1 MKKIDRTVLR
11 ETAYIALCV
20 TAMTAVVCLVFLL
33 IGKWSTSV
41 LLGGLLGTAVS
52 VLNFFLMGV
61 TVQSAVGKNTD
72 FVIAGDKAA
81 HAACCRCCRARRTCS
96 VLQRYF
102 DYTSAVPAQD
112 SAFYTSFVRS
122 HRLIG
127 IRLP

>member
-61 TVQSAVGKNTD
+61 TVQSAVGMD
-72 FVIAGDKAA
+72 DKSMQVLSCSA
-81 HAACCRCCRARRTCS
+81 HLFRASMLFRLYFRCSCS
-96 VLQRYF
+96 R
-102 DYTSAVPAQD
+102 
-112 SAFYTSFVRS
+112 
-122 HRLIG
+122 
-127 IRLP
+127 

>member
-61 TVQSAVGKNTD
+61 TVQSAVGMDDKSMHRRVRVSWLLRMLLVAGVVVLGALVLCFNVISTILPLFLLKIALFIRPLFGHTD
-72 FVIAGDKAA
+72 
-81 HAACCRCCRARRTCS
+81 
-96 VLQRYF
+96 
-102 DYTSAVPAQD
+102 
-112 SAFYTSFVRS
+112 
-122 HRLIG
+122 
-127 IRLP
+127 

>member
-61 TVQSAVGKNTD
+61 TVQSAVGMDDKSMHRRVRVSWLLRMLLVAGVVVLGALVPCFN
-72 FVIAGDKAA
+72 VIP
-81 HAACCRCCRARRTCS
+81 T
-96 VLQRYF
+96 
-102 DYTSAVPAQD
+102 
-112 SAFYTSFVRS
+112 
-122 HRLIG
+122 
-127 IRLP
+127 

>member
-1 MKKIDRTVLR
+1 MNKIDRTVLR

-61 TVQSAVGKNTD
+61 TVQSAVGMDDKSMHRRVRVSWLLRMLLVAGVVVLGALVPCFNVISTILPLFLLKIALFIRPLFGHTD
-72 FVIAGDKAA
+72 
-81 HAACCRCCRARRTCS
+81 
-96 VLQRYF
+96 
-102 DYTSAVPAQD
+102 
-112 SAFYTSFVRS
+112 
-122 HRLIG
+122 
-127 IRLP
+127 